1 MNDIAM
7 PSTKTTTKKTKQER
21 RERRKQKALEN
32 GHSKCSPI
40 AAIRKRCVACSGG
53 SHKEVEQCAVTS
65 CELWPFRF
73 GENVWNA
80 PRQLSEAQRK
90 GLRERAKEMHAVK
103 KSKALKM
110 DEAA

>member
-1 MNDIAM
+1 MNDEAIE
-7 PSTKTTTKKTKQER
+7 PTDLHTKESKQER
-21 RERRKQKALEN
+21 RERRKKEALAN

-40 AAIRKRCVACSGG
+40 TAIRKRCVACSGG
-53 SHKEVEQCAVTS
+53 SHKEVEQCAVIN

-80 PRQLSEAQRK
+80 PRQLSDAQRK
-90 GLRERAKEMHAVK
+90 GLRERAKEMYTVK
-103 KSKALKM
+103 KSNALKM